1 MMLERA
7 TRTIKTAGLLLAA
20 YFALNIVLRIALPHS
35 LELDEAEQSFFSQ
48 YLLAGYGPQPP
59 FYNWMQYAV
68 VSLTGM
74 SIGALIVPKNILLFL
89 SYLFYGLAGRRVLK
103 DQTLAAIA
111 MLALI
116 TLPQVSYMAQ
126 QDLTHTTALLF
137 ASALFLYGFF
147 RTLDRPEM
155 GSYLLLGLATGIGLI
170 SKYNFALMPVAAL
183 IAILPDSEWRRR
195 ALDWRL
201 LAAIA
206 VALVIVLPHAIWLRN
221 NLAFASSDTLVKMA
235 AGNEPAGMVRAGK
248 GLLAFLVAI
257 IAFAAL
263 PVAIFAG
270 TFRRDFIRA
279 LSAGNRWTGMME
291 RMMLAS
297 LAGIALIVLFTGSTT
312 VRERWLDPFLL
323 VLPIYLLAKMQ
334 AAGIDLSAGL
344 RRLRP
349 LLPVLM
355 ACVLIALGLRV
366 VGAGLIGT
374 YARPNVPMAGFS
386 REMTR
391 QGQPALVIAS
401 DTYVG
406 GNMRLQFPDVPVVI
420 PDFPIPGI
428 PAYDEAKGPVL
439 IVWRGKKTATAA
451 DAVMP
456 DRFTSALTAAGIAP
470 REIGSLSLPYYF
482 GRQGDNFALGY
493 AWARPGMR

>member
-1 MMLERA
+1 MLERA

-20 YFALNIVLRIALPHS
+20 YFVLNIVLRIALPHS

-68 VSLTGM
+68 VSVTGM

-89 SYLFYGLAGRRVLK
+89 CYLFYGLAGREALK
-103 DQTLAAIA
+103 DQALAAVG

-116 TLPQVSYMAQ
+116 TLPQVSFMAQ

-147 RTLDRPEM
+147 RTLDRPDI

-170 SKYNFALMPVAAL
+170 SKYNFALMPAAAL
-183 IAILPDSEWRRR
+183 IAILPDAEWRRR
-195 ALDWRL
+195 AFDWRM
-201 LAAIA
+201 LAAIT
-206 VALVIVLPHAIWLRN
+206 VALVIILPHAIWLRD

-235 AGNEPAGMVRAGK
+235 AGNEPAGIARAGK
-248 GLLAFLVAI
+248 GLIAFVVAI

-263 PVAIFAG
+263 PVAIFAA
-270 TFRRDFIRA
+270 TFRRDFVRA

-297 LAGIALIVLFTGSTT
+297 LAGIVLIVLFTGSTT

-323 VLPIYLLAKMQ
+323 VLPIYFLAKMQ

-349 LLPVLM
+349 VLPVLM

-366 VGAGLIGT
+366 VGAGLFGV
-374 YARPNVPMAGFS
+374 YSRPNVPMAGLS

-391 QGQPALVIAS
+391 QAEPALVIAS
-401 DTYVG
+401 DTYIG
-406 GNMRLQFPDVPVVI
+406 GNIRLQFPDVPVVI
-420 PDFPIPGI
+420 PDFPAPGI
-428 PAYDEAKGPVL
+428 SAYAEAKGPVL
-439 IVWRGKKTATAA
+439 VVWRGKKTATAA

-456 DRFTSALTAAGIAP
+456 ERFSSALATAGIAP
-470 REIGSLSLPYYF
+470 QEIGSLSLPYYF

-493 AWARPGMR
+493 AWVQPGTR